1 MKKWY
6 AVYVN
11 SRHEKKVAALFDI
24 FSIEN
29 YLPVQKVL
37 KQWSDRKKIVEEPL
51 FRSYVFAHVDET
63 EKEAV
68 RRVDGVLNFVYWL
81 GQPAVIRD
89 EEIAVIK
96 RFMGEYEN
104 IQVEHNTPQLNSS
117 VKIDGGPFMNHIGK
131 VIKVGKNKVKVIIE
145 SLGCSLIADVP
156 VNKIVNL
163 PVKLKINNG

>member
-1 MKKWY
+1 
-6 AVYVN
+6 
-11 SRHEKKVAALFDI
+11 VATLFDA
-24 FSIEN
+24 FGIEN

-51 FRSYVFAHVDET
+51 FRSYVFAHVEES

-89 EEIAVIK
+89 EEIDVIR

-104 IQVEHNTPQLNSS
+104 VQVEHNTPQLSSS

-131 VIKVGKNKVKVIIE
+131 VIKIGKNKVKVMIE
-145 SLGCSLIADVP
+145 SLGCSLIAEVP
-156 VNKIVNL
+156 MNKIL
-163 PVKLKINNG
+163 PLPTKIK